1 MTKLPR
7 RLFGDINFVNLN
19 FFVIFIFAAFAMTA
33 LEETE
38 YIRTALR
45 DFAKLIAAGIK
56 HLFFFYKESAFT
68 SSIES
73 IISFISFSK
82 CP

>member
-7 RLFGDINFVNLN
+7 RLFGDINFVDLIL
-19 FFVIFIFAAFAMTA
+19 FFIFIFAAFAMTA

-38 YIRTALR
+38 YICTALR

-56 HLFFFYKESAFT
+56 HVFFFFKESAFT
-68 SSIES
+68 FCIES
-73 IISFISFSK
+73 IISFSK